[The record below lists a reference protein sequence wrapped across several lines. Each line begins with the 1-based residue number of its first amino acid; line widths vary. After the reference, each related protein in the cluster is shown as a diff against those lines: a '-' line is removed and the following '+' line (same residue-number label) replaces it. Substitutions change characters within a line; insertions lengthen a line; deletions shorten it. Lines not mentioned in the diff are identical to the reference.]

1 MGFSDIIFSNDIYI
15 GQYDPIFSGGSRFC
29 GKGRGGCL
37 YLHFLGFLF
46 APPLTIFPVATIK
59 IYT

>member
-29 GKGRGGCL
+29 GKGRGGV
-37 YLHFLGFLF
+37 Y
-46 APPLTIFPVATIK
+46 IF
-59 IYT
+59 